1 MQESTKCTPAAL
13 IFGRELR
20 TPVDLVFGPP
30 PEQEVRGEPGLDYY
44 YHLCER
50 LRVVH
55 ELARQSLAESGV
67 QQKRAYDLRTKGED
81 FVAGVGLQPSAE
93 KGTFPQARQ
102 SLGGALH
109 HPEETVRC
117 CVAGGSC
124 CGGVGWW
131 FFTGTGWDLTD
142 HWPQPQSILRRG
154 NCLFHHPVP
163 DRLLEVALGLPHV
176 GGAGFHCTFRTLLL
190 IHGLLRTANPG
201 G

>member
-109 HPEETVRC
+109 CPGEAARC
-117 CVAGGSC
+117 CVLGAVAVEGPGGGSSQ
-124 CGGVGWW
+124 GPA
-131 FFTGTGWDLTD
+131 GTL
-142 HWPQPQSILRRG
+142 QI
-154 NCLFHHPVP
+154 
-163 DRLLEVALGLPHV
+163 GLSHR
-176 GGAGFHCTFRTLLL
+176 AS
-190 IHGLLRTANPG
+190 
-201 G
+201 